1 MNQAACAWI
10 GSKACWMWWV
20 RTLPLLGKE
29 LIPVAG
35 AGLRLLL
42 SRDGSD
48 LRKRL
53 LMTLI
58 RDDRLHTDDVRALV
72 GLLGRTFGP
81 GRLAGGILQRLNPL
95 AAA

>member
-1 MNQAACAWI
+1 MVSNQTASSDRVSQQVADLGVI
-10 GSKACWMWWV
+10 V
-20 RTLPLLGKE
+20 R
-29 LIPVAG
+29 
-35 AGLRLLL
+35 
-42 SRDGSD
+42 RDGAD

-81 GRLAGGILQRLNPL
+81 GRLAGGLLQRLNPL